1 MRAVDRIPE
10 LVSRLYALVHELE
23 QLFPG
28 RRFTLDGH
36 LLGSIGEVLAAH
48 DYGLELL
55 PASASSHDART
66 SDGRSVQVKVTQG
79 TRVALSSR
87 PEHLIVLR
95 MDSDGRHHEIYN
107 GPGAIVWPH
116 VGKKQK
122 NGQYSIALSKLSAL
136 NKRVLVESRLSRA

>member
-1 MRAVDRIPE
+1 MRAVDHIPE

-28 RRFTLDGH
+28 RHFTLDGH
-36 LLGSIGEVLAAH
+36 LLGSIGEVLVAH

-55 PASASSHDART
+55 PASANSHDART
-66 SDGRSVQVKVTQG
+66 SDGRSVQIKVTQG
-79 TRVALSSR
+79 KRVALSSR
-87 PEHLIVLR
+87 PEYLIVLR

-107 GPGAIVWPH
+107 GPGTIVWPY

-122 NGQYSIALSKLSAL
+122 NGQSSIALSKLSAL
-136 NKRVLVESRLSRA
+136 NERVPTTSRLSRV